1 MNLGGN
7 GYDLLERQNPST
19 LAVTTANK
27 EPWELSFITN
37 CNRNG
42 FAQSN
47 ALVRVSI
54 AVAICHDQKQF
65 VKKRVYLAYTYWA
78 GYFYI
83 NLT

>member
-27 EPWELSFITN
+27 EPWELHSSQIVTE
-37 CNRNG
+37 NG
-42 FAQSN
+42 SAQSN

-54 AVAICHDQKQF
+54 AVAIRHDQKQL